1 MILLEVRIEIDLPEK
16 LVEACK
22 IGEETITEAYIKGQK
37 LCINIYAEAPDMRK
51 HRVSPPSMSGG
62 TPFSLEGCAP
72 N

>member
-37 LCINIYAEAPDMRK
+37 LCINIYAEAPDMVFVENGLVCK
-51 HRVSPPSMSGG
+51 DNCSCCGYK
-62 TPFSLEGCAP
+62 E
-72 N
+72 

>member
-37 LCINIYAEAPDMRK
+37 LCINIY
-51 HRVSPPSMSGG
+51 SGL
-62 TPFSLEGCAP
+62 SLPGLHKA
-72 N
+72 

>member
-1 MILLEVRIEIDLPEK
+1 MILLEVRIEIELPEK

-51 HRVSPPSMSGG
+51 AFMENGLVCKENCSCCGYK
-62 TPFSLEGCAP
+62 E
-72 N
+72 